1 MIPPLDPF
9 AQKFDSI
16 DVDPARAPAREAI
29 ENAMA
34 QIGPQDALL
43 TASAAAP
50 EFADPGFYLLDDA
63 GGRFVVD
70 RDIGVVTLADE
81 TLLQRER
88 GAVHAIRMRVIEPS
102 GATYELDMQLRI
114 TGRVPQ
120 MVGAEEFA
128 TIAGLTDETVLTVAR
143 VPVLVMPKDEPAP
156 TPVETQPAIVAPV
169 QIEWTRFAVARGD
182 VARLPRSQPRR
193 SFIVTELPPSN
204 ERISLEFGGLPETF
218 SAHLPWSL

>member
-16 DVDPARAPAREAI
+16 DVDPSNASAREAI
-29 ENAMA
+29 EHAMA
-34 QIGPQDALL
+34 HIAPQDELL

-50 EFADPGFYLLDDA
+50 DLPSPGFYLLSDA
-63 GGRFVVD
+63 GGRFVID
-70 RDIGVVTLADE
+70 REMGIVSLADDGV
-81 TLLQRER
+81 LQRER
-88 GAVHAIRMRVIEPS
+88 GAVHGVRMRVVEPS

-128 TIAGLTDETVLTVAR
+128 AIAGLTDETVLIATR
-143 VPVLVMPKDEPAP
+143 VPVLVMPVEETAPVIETKTVEPA
-156 TPVETQPAIVAPV
+156 
-169 QIEWTRFAVARGD
+169 QIAWTRFAVAQGHQ
-182 VARLPRSQPRR
+182 ARQPRTQPRR
-193 SFIVTELPPSN
+193 SFIVTDLPATN
-204 ERISLEFGGLPETF
+204 QDASLAFDGLPEPF